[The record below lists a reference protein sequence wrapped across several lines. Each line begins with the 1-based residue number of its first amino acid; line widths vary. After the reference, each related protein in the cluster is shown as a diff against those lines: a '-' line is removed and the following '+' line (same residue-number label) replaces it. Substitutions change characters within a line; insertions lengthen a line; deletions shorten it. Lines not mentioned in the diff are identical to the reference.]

1 METLY
6 KLAGAL
12 RRLDPALYARLQ
24 DERRL
29 TDYIADHLLEPEF
42 VGRELLSSRFDYIET
57 VFEQDFE
64 EVYYRLKNSGTLHYE
79 LLNLVT
85 VCKPVMEKLK
95 FPCHEKEGV
104 LRAAVSKLIS
114 GFLKDFDS

>member
-1 METLY
+1 MDTLY

-29 TDYIADHLLEPEF
+29 TDYIADNLLEPEY
-42 VGRELLSSRFDYIET
+42 VGRELLSSKFDYLEL
-57 VFEQDFE
+57 VFEEEFE
-64 EVYYRLKNSGTLHYE
+64 EEYYRFKNSGILHYE

-85 VCKPVMEKLK
+85 VCTPVMEEMG
-95 FPCHEKEGV
+95 FPTGEDSRL
-104 LRAAVSKLIS
+104 LRYAVIALIADY
-114 GFLKDFDS
+114 LMD